1 MIALNKKGVLKSIIK
16 SRAVGG
22 SAGAGKAANV
32 PTKKKKLTRT
42 EGAKLALAAKLAAK
56 AEKQT
61 VKAAGAAG
69 AAGAD
74 KGGEDGEDKKEKR
87 KKRKSKSRNNRP

>member
-69 AAGAD
+69 AD